1 MISKQNSFSTCCF
14 LLLLVSIFNPWFLNK
29 EIIGGDWPYFF
40 SETLKGFTLFP
51 PVWSLVHGN
60 GLGGTILTY
69 YLDQYLYFTS
79 YLTTNILHM
88 PWVIGY
94 KLFWFGFFIALS
106 IFSSIYLLKTI
117 FSRSRF
123 WQMGVAALIFTTNTY
138 ILMVV
143 GGGQMGVVLAYSI
156 APLVLM
162 RFIKLIDFQISR
174 PKADQ
179 PLAENIK
186 YAIIAGLILAAQVMF
201 DPRIAYLSMIAVVAY
216 YLINKFQIVSI
227 LYTFVIPIGIAVLLH
242 SYWIFPLLVTRT
254 LPIPEGFVSVSG
266 FKFFSFADFSHALPL
281 LHPNWPENIFGKIYF
296 LQPEFLIIPI
306 LAFSSLL
313 FTKNKTILFFSFI
326 GLLGAFLAKGA
337 NPPFG
342 EINQWLFQYIPGMNM
357 FRDPT
362 KFYLLVALSYS
373 VLIPFSLSKIVDGIL
388 SIKYHVLSIKIG
400 SVFYLVP
407 AAFIIFW
414 VFSIHPAIFGQL
426 KGTFEKHEV
435 PKEYIELKD
444 FLYNQPDF
452 FRTLWIPRQQRFTFV
467 SNNHPAIEAIP
478 LFKATNSAQIV
489 FKLQAPE
496 SQELLEKLSVKYVV
510 VPYDSIGE
518 IFLKDRKY
526 DEKQRIDLEKQL
538 DNTGWLKKIKTGK
551 IAIYETYSHRD
562 HFWLDRGGKISYR
575 IVSPTQYLVEISTSI
590 SDSLTFSENYSPY
603 WTARIGEKYVTSN
616 KTKDGLNSFVLNK
629 VGKYNV
635 EVFYAQEKYF
645 HYGRLVS
652 FATLIVLGIIL
663 IVTRRGLLQ
672 RIFLKIGSKTFFSS

>member
-452 FRTLWIPRQQRFTFV
+452 FRTLWIPRK
-467 SNNHPAIEAIP
+467 N
-478 LFKATNSAQIV
+478 K
-489 FKLQAPE
+489 
-496 SQELLEKLSVKYVV
+496 
-510 VPYDSIGE
+510 
-518 IFLKDRKY
+518 
-526 DEKQRIDLEKQL
+526 
-538 DNTGWLKKIKTGK
+538 
-551 IAIYETYSHRD
+551 
-562 HFWLDRGGKISYR
+562 
-575 IVSPTQYLVEISTSI
+575 
-590 SDSLTFSENYSPY
+590 
-603 WTARIGEKYVTSN
+603 
-616 KTKDGLNSFVLNK
+616 KTKADLSTRISLSFGSRIRLGSDG
-629 VGKYNV
+629 G
-635 EVFYAQEKYF
+635 
-645 HYGRLVS
+645 GRG
-652 FATLIVLGIIL
+652 A
-663 IVTRRGLLQ
+663 RR
-672 RIFLKIGSKTFFSS
+672 K